1 MFKPN
6 LLYGR
11 TILLRVVETGSSSHF
26 RRCLT
31 TLLSKCSQTQVLGR
45 FATVKCQESLKV
57 SMFHKTK
64 VCF

>member
-6 LLYGR
+6 LLHGG

-26 RRCLT
+26 RRYLA

-45 FATVKCQESLKV
+45 FATVKCQDSLESKYLL
-57 SMFHKTK
+57 
-64 VCF
+64 